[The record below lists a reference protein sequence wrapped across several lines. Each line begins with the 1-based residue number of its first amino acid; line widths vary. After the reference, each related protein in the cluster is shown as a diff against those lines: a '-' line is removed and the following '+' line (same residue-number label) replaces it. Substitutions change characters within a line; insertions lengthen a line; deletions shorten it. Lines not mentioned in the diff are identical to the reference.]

1 MEEKTRKALDRV
13 LGDRAKDML
22 TVMILATEPASQN
35 RGYGGALLDAV
46 TSLVDV
52 SLSVINH

>member
-13 LGDRAKDML
+13 LGDRVKDMM
-22 TVMILATEPASQN
+22 TVVILANEPSSRK

-46 TSLVDV
+46 TSLVN
-52 SLSVINH
+52 I